1 MKINFKI
8 ELFFFFLFISGEVF
22 AQEKPFRLG
31 VKIGFPNIIGGH
43 LEYVTPLL
51 ENKLA
56 ASIDY
61 SSINTDNYIDPD
73 EGKLTYFE
81 VGLNYYFFTLHI

>member
-1 MKINFKI
+1 MKTNFKI

-51 ENKLA
+51 KNKLA